1 MFYGTIS
8 FCKSENQNK
17 SYMKKTLL
25 TVSLLFLLCGISYS
39 QITNGSL
46 LSTLLDH
53 YTLNFQSVENAGRG
67 FTGIGSKG
75 SLLSSALNPASPD
88 FEKHQIYAEYN
99 FKSVPDNLPGFKQFQ
114 PLFSAGFGYSPVKDL
129 HLGVLYRNDRG
140 FRITDS
146 YTTYNFVNHTLS
158 FPVNYRYK
166 YLRFGI
172 NLNVTQYH
180 YSYKSETS
188 TIYDEEA
195 NEYTF
200 LPEIGIAI
208 DPDES
213 FSLGLVFSPKVEQDV
228 EITGTNLSNPEH
240 SKIFYP
246 MRFGAGAEFRI
257 PDENLKFLFDY
268 RFEKLSDYKMFS
280 TYDEA
285 TFNDRHNFHLGA
297 EYKPEK
303 NLTLRAGFFTMLA
316 LTSEIK
322 NFDRVIDDEYFFT
335 LGAGY
340 GYRNF
345 KFNFAYLNSAV
356 IRITDV
362 SHQAFNFGVIY
373 DF

>member
-1 MFYGTIS
+1 
-8 FCKSENQNK
+8 
-17 SYMKKTLL
+17 MKKTLL
-25 TVSLLFLLCGISYS
+25 TVSLLFFLCGISYP
-39 QITNGSL
+39 QTTNGSML
-46 LSTLLDH
+46 ATLIDH
-53 YTLNFQSVENAGRG
+53 YSLNFQSVENAGKG

-88 FEKHQIYAEYN
+88 FEKHQVYAEYN
-99 FKSVPDNLPGFKQFQ
+99 FKSVPDNMPGYKQFN
-114 PLFSAGFGYSPVKDL
+114 PLFSAGFGYSPVKDV

-140 FRITDS
+140 HFITNT
-146 YTTYNFVNHTLS
+146 YTTYTIVNHTLS

-166 YLRFGI
+166 FLRFGV

-180 YSYKSETS
+180 FSYIHGVS
-188 TIYDEEA
+188 TELEEKA

-213 FSLGLVFSPKVEQDV
+213 ISLGLVFSPKVEQDV
-228 EITGTNLSNPEH
+228 EITGTNLSNPQH

-246 MRFGAGAEFRI
+246 MRIGAGAEFRI
-257 PDENLKFLFDY
+257 PDKNLKFSFDY
-268 RFEKLSDYKMFS
+268 RFEKLSDYMMFD
-280 TYDEA
+280 TYNEA
-285 TFNDRHNFHLGA
+285 VFNDRHNFHLGA
-297 EYKPEK
+297 EFNPEK
-303 NLTLRAGFFTMLA
+303 NLTLRAGFFTLLA

-340 GYRNF
+340 GYKNF

-362 SHQAFNFGVIY
+362 SHQAFNFGVLY
-373 DF
+373 NF

>member
-1 MFYGTIS
+1 
-8 FCKSENQNK
+8 
-17 SYMKKTLL
+17 MKKTLL
-25 TVSLLFLLCGISYS
+25 TVSLLFLLCGISYP

-46 LSTLLDH
+46 LATLLDH

-172 NLNVTQYH
+172 NLNMTQYH
-180 YSYKSETS
+180 YSYNSETS

-195 NEYTF
+195 NEYNF

-208 DPDES
+208 DPDET

-246 MRFGAGAEFRI
+246 MRIGAGAEFRI
-257 PDENLKFLFDY
+257 PDVNLKFLFDY
-268 RFEKLSDYKMFS
+268 RFEKLSDYIMFS
-280 TYDEA
+280 DYKEA

-297 EYKPEK
+297 EFKPEK

-345 KFNFAYLNSAV
+345 KFNFAYLNSAM